1 MHSKNRFKMYIFVVY
16 ELSNNAWSVEHV
28 FDDLLAVL
36 PLQFIGAK
44 IRLGEGC
51 DEKAGK
57 VV

>member
-36 PLQFIGAK
+36 PLHTVYW
-44 IRLGEGC
+44 GENKTRG
-51 DEKAGK
+51 GL
-57 VV
+57 

>member
-1 MHSKNRFKMYIFVVY
+1 MIFKHRVY
-16 ELSNNAWSVEHV
+16 VEHV

-36 PLQFIGAK
+36 ASPTVYWGEK
-44 IRLGEGC
+44 KKEGC